1 MIHQHLLKE
10 QEKGSAILLISED
23 LDEILEL
30 SDTIAVMYKGKLT
43 SKKHR
48 NECTIDKIGE
58 AMMGLN
64 SFTKE
69 ENK

>member
-23 LDEILEL
+23 LNEILEL
-30 SDTIAVMYKGKLT
+30 SDTIAVMYKDKLT
-43 SKKHR
+43 FKKHR

-64 SFTKE
+64 NFAKE